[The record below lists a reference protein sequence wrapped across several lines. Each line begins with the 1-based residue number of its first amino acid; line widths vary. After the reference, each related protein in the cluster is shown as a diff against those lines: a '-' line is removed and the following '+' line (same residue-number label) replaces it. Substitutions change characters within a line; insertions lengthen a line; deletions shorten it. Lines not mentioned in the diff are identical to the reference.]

1 MISAPEPASMVPPS
15 LEAKI
20 VSFPSIPVILIT
32 ASVTT
37 SALNLASNVLA
48 SKIEAPVM
56 LLIAIVIGPLPVIA
70 LIPPSATF
78 AKRSLLRANSS
89 ASDTFI
95 VLIIASPVGMSPALL

>member
-1 MISAPEPASMVPPS
+1 M
-15 LEAKI
+15 
-20 VSFPSIPVILIT
+20 FIT

-56 LLIAIVIGPLPVIA
+56 LSIPIAIGPAPVIA

-78 AKRSLLRANSS
+78 AKRSLLRANSLAS
-89 ASDTFI
+89 ATFI
-95 VLIIASPVGMSPALL
+95 VLIIASPAGMSPAFALNSV